1 MFDIL
6 LTDNFQYQSQF
17 IDTDNIIWR
26 DQMENVQDTDKL

>member
-17 IDTDNIIWR
+17 IDTDNITWR
-26 DQMENVQDTDKL
+26 DQMENVQDTDK